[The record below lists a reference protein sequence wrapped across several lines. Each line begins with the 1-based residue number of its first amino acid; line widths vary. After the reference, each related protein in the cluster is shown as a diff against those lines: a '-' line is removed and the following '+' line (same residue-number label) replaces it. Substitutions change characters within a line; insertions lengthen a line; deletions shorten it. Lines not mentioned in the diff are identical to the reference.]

1 MKYIQYLRSY
11 AAIATGLI
19 LGGSTVF
26 VLGMCTGMEIG
37 TLLLAGMMVF
47 SVTASGFM
55 ALTEKRFGS
64 VRIREHRHTK
74 KPERKLQT
82 FIIDGEPQWVPSE
95 TCAGMEE
102 LRMVVARK

>member
-19 LGGSTVF
+19 LGGGTTV
-26 VLGMCTGMEIG
+26 VLIKCTNMGIG
-37 TLLLAGMMVF
+37 SLLLAGMLVF

-55 ALTEKRFGS
+55 ALTEECFGS
-64 VRIREHRHTK
+64 VRIKDRRE

-82 FIIDGEPQWVPSE
+82 FIIDGELQWVPSE
-95 TCAGMEE
+95 TCKGMEE
-102 LRMVVARK
+102 LRMVVAEK